1 MYQIFRICILLFF
14 LSLSSFADEYVVVS
28 NKNMKDLNLL
38 EIRAIFLKKITLI
51 DDIKV
56 VPINLEAGDDLRL
69 KFEAEVL
76 KMSFLRLK
84 TYWTKEHYLGHR
96 PPISM
101 KSQESIKAFLHKV
114 DGSIG
119 YMSAQN
125 VDENMKVVYKWRD

>member
-1 MYQIFRICILLFF
+1 MYQIFRIFILLFF
-14 LSLSSFADEYVVVS
+14 LNFSSFADEYVVVS

-38 EIRAIFLKKITLI
+38 EIRAIFLKKITLV

-96 PPISM
+96 PPISV

-114 DGSIG
+114 DGAIG
-119 YMSAQN
+119 YMQAQN
-125 VDENMKVVYKWRD
+125 VDENMKIIYTWRD

>member
-1 MYQIFRICILLFF
+1 MYQICRIFILLFF
-14 LSLSSFADEYVVVS
+14 LNFSSFADEYVVVS

-38 EIRAIFLKKITLI
+38 EIRAIFLKKITLV

-96 PPISM
+96 PPISV

-114 DGSIG
+114 DGAIG
-119 YMSAQN
+119 YMQAQN
-125 VDENMKVVYKWRD
+125 VDENMKIIYTWRD